1 MPRWY
6 SDPHKFCAKF
16 NTPSVVVP
24 PPRPKPVC
32 NKFETVSSITNHAI
46 KRMAQRRLK
55 RGTRVHA
62 VVDDRTGTL
71 VTAWRSKAKKT
82 KKAPKARNK
91 AELEAAHRR
100 LHNYLKVVTCLLR
113 NFGDN
118 LRNATA
124 NAR

>member
-6 SDPHKFCAKF
+6 SDPHKLCATY
-16 NTPSVVVP
+16 NPPSVVVAP
-24 PPRPKPVC
+24 PCPKPVC
-32 NKFETVSSITNHAI
+32 NKFETVSSTTRHAT

-55 RGTRVHA
+55 RGTQVHA

-71 VTAWRSKAKKT
+71 VTAWRSKPKKT

-100 LHNYLKVVTCLLR
+100 LHSYLQVCH
-113 NFGDN
+113 
-118 LRNATA
+118 NAISPV
-124 NAR
+124 R